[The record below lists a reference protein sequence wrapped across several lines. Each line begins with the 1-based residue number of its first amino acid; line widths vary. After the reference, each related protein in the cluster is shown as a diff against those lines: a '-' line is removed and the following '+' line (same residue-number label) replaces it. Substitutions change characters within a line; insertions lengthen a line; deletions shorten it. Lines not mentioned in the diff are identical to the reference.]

1 MSDLLETLQQEGV
14 DPALL
19 EAVQQYRAAHALPDA
34 LRPRI
39 PSPAFTYYGK
49 QVWEQALAA
58 LLCGENLLLAGGKAT
73 GKNVLAENLAAAFG
87 RPAWDI
93 SFHVNMD
100 AASLIGMDTF
110 VDGAVTFRPGPVYRC
125 AQCGGFGVLDEINMA
140 KSEAMAV
147 LHATL
152 DFRRT
157 IDVPGYERME
167 LHPATRFIA
176 TMNYGYAGTKELN
189 EALVSRFVVIQMPMI
204 SKESLIKLI
213 KKHYPDIREEGAG
226 ELTFMFLEL
235 HKKCENGEI
244 SSKALDLRGLLGA
257 VGLMEKGLDI
267 FTALDMGITNKTF
280 DTYEQTLIRDTIRTR
295 ISKKTVK
302 KDLFVK

>member
-1 MSDLLETLQQEGV
+1 MLEKLRELGIRDDLIREITEYRETYPVEQEYGS
-14 DPALL
+14 
-19 EAVQQYRAAHALPDA
+19 
-34 LRPRI
+34 RI
-39 PSPAFTYYGK
+39 PKLEQFYYGK
-49 QVWEQALAA
+49 EVWEQAITAI
-58 LLCGENLLLAGGKAT
+58 LCGENILLAGPKAT
-73 GKNVLAENLAAAFG
+73 GKSLFAENLAGVFA
-87 RPAWDI
+87 RPRWDV

-110 VDGAVTFRPGPVYRC
+110 RGGEVSFRPGPVYT
-125 AQCGGFGVLDEINMA
+125 AAKAGGFAILDEINMA

-176 TMNYGYAGTKELN
+176 
-189 EALVSRFVVIQMPMI
+189 
-204 SKESLIKLI
+204 
-213 KKHYPDIREEGAG
+213 KHYPDIREEGAG

>member
-1 MSDLLETLQQEGV
+1 
-14 DPALL
+14 
-19 EAVQQYRAAHALPDA
+19 
-34 LRPRI
+34 
-39 PSPAFTYYGK
+39 
-49 QVWEQALAA
+49 
-58 LLCGENLLLAGGKAT
+58 
-73 GKNVLAENLAAAFG
+73 
-87 RPAWDI
+87 
-93 SFHVNMD
+93 
-100 AASLIGMDTF
+100 
-110 VDGAVTFRPGPVYRC
+110 
-125 AQCGGFGVLDEINMA
+125 
-140 KSEAMAV
+140 
-147 LHATL
+147 
-152 DFRRT
+152 
-157 IDVPGYERME
+157 
-167 LHPATRFIA
+167 
-176 TMNYGYAGTKELN
+176 
-189 EALVSRFVVIQMPMI
+189 MPMI